1 MSTLCLICICN
12 MFFVIIPVHCFGWG
26 GYVAPHESEWAPW
39 RWSSWWCSFGLRAE
53 SWWQILKRWS
63 GFLSAEAA
71 SSHLSEA
78 VSASPSLL
86 LLRVVQQKGCPSARR
101 GALWSPEAHPERR
114 GLQQKRSSPPSP
126 LHSLAPTHPSEWK
139 REIST
144 ALTLL
149 TTDLEGKHPC
159 VSPLLRAVM
168 EKGAVRFLYWYI
180 TFLW

>member
-12 MFFVIIPVHCFGWG
+12 MFFVIIPVQCFGWV
-26 GYVAPHESEWAPW
+26 GYVAPHESEWALW

-86 LLRVVQQKGCPSARR
+86 LLRVVQQKGCPSAQR
-101 GALWSPEAHPERR
+101 GALWSPEAHLEKR
-114 GLQQKRSSPPSP
+114 GLQQIRSSPPSP
-126 LHSLAPTHPSEWK
+126 LHSLAPTRPSEREGK
-139 REIST
+139 RGNKHHINRV
-144 ALTLL
+144 LTV
-149 TTDLEGKHPC
+149 DLEGKHPC
-159 VSPLLRAVM
+159 VSPLFHAVM
-168 EKGAVRFLYWYI
+168 
-180 TFLW
+180 